1 MIENSD
7 PVIENQLNLFSVL
20 TIYLSPK
27 LETTLLNV
35 SKVGRKTIEQTLR
48 KIGLTDKEADI
59 YIFLAKHGVLSGGEI
74 SKQTKMH
81 RPLVYR
87 ILKKLE
93 KKGLVESTL
102 ESPIRF
108 FSVPFEKVLDENI
121 KMKYEEASSLEKAK
135 NSLLSDW
142 EKIGSSIIEPDVG
155 KFFVIKGNRKIYS
168 RIAHMIRQTK
178 KEFSAILSVP
188 ELVRNEQFGVFDS
201 IYTHPLKSKIKFQF
215 LTELSPQ
222 NLEAMKLLN
231 LKLKTGLDLKAT
243 SPSSS
248 FALLPRMVIR
258 DKVEGLFF
266 ISPKTSLHTG
276 GKDEICI
283 CTNNPSLV
291 QALKGIFEELLRY
304 SIAIE
309 KKIFEMETGKLPRVT
324 HLLDSARKSRRQWLI
339 FETIQYYLKAL
350 DLMKD
355 HKKWAK
361 ERTETLESL
370 GALYGLTSE
379 HEKANEFYQKGI
391 ASTDNEA
398 IKSRMR
404 KKIRRKKIVENN
416 GTKLAYYVYGE
427 GKKTIL
433 LLAWIS
439 TAELWIPQVTYF
451 SQNYK
456 VITVDMRGTGESDK
470 PSGEYTV
477 DLFTEDIGAIINDL
491 PDNEIVFVG
500 LYVGGMVGI
509 KYVTRNP
516 GRISKL
522 VLVSMGP
529 KPMRSDDFPYGM
541 PRDKISKFYVNALKN
556 PAWGVGRLVEL
567 WFQNPEDEHIRDLLR
582 VSMAKTPPEI
592 IINTFINYN
601 EEDVRSLLK
610 EIKTPTLIVGYSR
623 MLEIGEYMRDRIP
636 GSKLHQSKSPVFPNL
651 FEPEKFNKLLEDFM
665 RTGEVKRI

>member
-1 MIENSD
+1 
-7 PVIENQLNLFSVL
+7 L
-20 TIYLSPK
+20 YLSPK
-27 LETTLLNV
+27 LETTLNV
-35 SKVGRKTIEQTLR
+35 SKVSRKIIKRTLR
-48 KIGLTDKEADI
+48 KIGLTDKEAEI

-135 NSLLSDW
+135 NGLLSDW

-168 RIAHMIRQTK
+168 RIAHMIRQTEK
-178 KEFSAILSVP
+178 QFSAILTVP
-188 ELVRNEQFGVFDS
+188 ELVRNEQFGVFDA

-215 LTELSPQ
+215 LTDLSPQ

-248 FALLPRMVIR
+248 FILLPRMVIR

-266 ISPKTSLHTG
+266 ISPKTSLYAS

-291 QALKGIFEELLRY
+291 QALKGIFKELLRY
-304 SIAIE
+304 SVAIE
-309 KKIFEMETGKLPRVT
+309 KKIFEIETGKLPRVT
-324 HLLDSARKSRRQWLI
+324 HLLDSARKSRSQWLI

-350 DLMKD
+350 NLMKD

-361 ERTETLESL
+361 ERTETFESL

-379 HEKANEFYQKGI
+379 HERANEFYQKGI
-391 ASTDNEA
+391 ANTDNEA

-416 GTKLAYYVYGE
+416 GTKLVYYVYGE

-439 TAELWIPQVTYF
+439 TAELWIPQITYF

-470 PSGEYTV
+470 PPGEYTV
-477 DLFTEDIGAIINDL
+477 DLFTEDVEAIIDDL
-491 PDNEIVFVG
+491 PDDEIVFVG

-509 KYVTRNP
+509 KYVTNNP

-522 VLVSMGP
+522 VLVNMGP

-541 PRDKISKFYVNALKN
+541 PREKISKFYVNALKN

-567 WFQNPEDEHIRDLLR
+567 WFQNPEDEHIRELLR

-601 EEDVRSLLK
+601 EEDVRPLLK
-610 EIKTPTLIVGYSR
+610 EIKTPTLIVESS
-623 MLEIGEYMRDRIP
+623 LVPKIGEYMRDRIP
-636 GSKLHQSKSPVFPNL
+636 GSKLYQFKIPLFPNL
-651 FEPEKFNKLLEDFM
+651 FEPEEFNKLLEDFM
-665 RTGEVKRI
+665 STDEVKRS